1 MTQTLAAPMTPMGP
15 IEGLKSGIS
24 RELITFAICEQEFC
38 IDVMSVREIR
48 GWTPATVLPHSQA
61 FVRGV
66 INLRGAVLPIVDL
79 AVRLGFPQAETMA
92 RHVIIVVHVNNQFVG
107 LLVDAVSDILT
118 VSDGEILPPPE
129 VASDMAK
136 RFVGGLLAMEG
147 RMISL
152 LSLENVLPAQE
163 REEVQ

>member
-1 MTQTLAAPMTPMGP
+1 MYDSTAVSFGQKAGTA
-15 IEGLKSGIS
+15 
-24 RELITFAICEQEFC
+24 RELIAFAVGSQEFC
-38 IDVMSVREIR
+38 IDVMQVREIR

-66 INLRGAVLPIVDL
+66 INLRGAVLPIMDL
-79 AVRLGFPQAETMA
+79 AVRLGFPPAEAMS
-92 RHVIIVVHVNNQFVG
+92 RHVIIVVQVGSQVVG

-118 VSDGEILPPPE
+118 VRDEEILPPPD

-136 RFVGGLLAMEG
+136 KFVSGLLAMDG

-152 LSLENVLPAQE
+152 LSVDSVMPE
-163 REEVQ
+163 RERSELQ